1 MKPVMIGTKEAAQ
14 RLGLSQ
20 AHVRR
25 LLEGGAIEGKR
36 LGRDWIV
43 LNLNYKRKRKPKR
56 SRKPALTKM
65 TDRRRS

>member
-1 MKPVMIGTKEAAQ
+1 MKPLMIGTREAAE

-25 LLEGGAIEGKR
+25 LLEQGAIEGKR

-43 LNLNYKRKRKPKR
+43 LNLSYKRRRKPKTI
-56 SRKPALTKM
+56 RKA
-65 TDRRRS
+65 R

>member
-1 MKPVMIGTKEAAQ
+1 MKPVMIGTREAAD

-25 LLEGGAIEGKR
+25 LLEGGVIEGKR

-43 LNLNYKRKRKPKR
+43 LNLNYKRRRKPK
-56 SRKPALTKM
+56 T
-65 TDRRRS
+65 RRQVH

>member
-1 MKPVMIGTKEAAQ
+1 MYPMMIGTKEAAD

-25 LLEGGAIEGKR
+25 LLEHGAVEGKR

-43 LNLNYKRKRKPKR
+43 LNLNYRRKRKPKVMR
-56 SRKPALTKM
+56 E
-65 TDRRRS
+65 RR

>member
-1 MKPVMIGTKEAAQ
+1 MKPVMIGTREAAK

-25 LLEGGAIEGKR
+25 LLEHGSIEGKR

-43 LNLNYKRKRKPKR
+43 LNLNYKRRRKPKI
-56 SRKPALTKM
+56 RKQV
-65 TDRRRS
+65 R

>member
-1 MKPVMIGTKEAAQ
+1 MKPLMIGTREAAE

-25 LLEGGAIEGKR
+25 LLEDGAIEGKR

-43 LNLNYKRKRKPKR
+43 LNLNYKRRRKPKV
-56 SRKPALTKM
+56 SRKSVK
-65 TDRRRS
+65 RNG

>member
-1 MKPVMIGTKEAAQ
+1 MKMKPMMIGTREAAA

-25 LLEGGAIEGKR
+25 LLEGGAIKGKR

-43 LNLNYKRKRKPKR
+43 LNLNYKRRRKPKR
-56 SRKPALTKM
+56 TRGQT
-65 TDRRRS
+65 